1 MLGFFLEKIHLAD
14 ENNLVF
20 GGGMLVKKRG
30 RTSGDTTGK
39 LVGDCL
45 YVRVYSTEV
54 RGRYYEFEN
63 CFSVKPKDKTTSF
76 FEKGDSGSGVFQF
89 FKTSR
94 YCICFPFS
102 KTAVCKIGQ
111 ITNAFN
117 VSVYDYEELMD
128 TSEQ

>member
-1 MLGFFLEKIHLAD
+1 MFFFLEKIHLAD

-63 CFSVKPKDKTTSF
+63 CFSVKPKDKTTRFFLLYCVSKNLIMIIAIMHVTVLMLLFFASF
-76 FEKGDSGSGVFQF
+76 A
-89 FKTSR
+89 
-94 YCICFPFS
+94 CL
-102 KTAVCKIGQ
+102 KIML
-111 ITNAFN
+111 IFIFN
-117 VSVYDYEELMD
+117 M
-128 TSEQ
+128 